1 MQRKDESFKACRFG
15 APAECTPTVSQN
27 FHSGGGGAPKPG
39 APQKKRLQVLT
50 TAR

>member
-1 MQRKDESFKACRFG
+1 VHILRALKRAIF
-15 APAECTPTVSQN
+15 TV
-27 FHSGGGGAPKPG
+27 GGGAPKPG